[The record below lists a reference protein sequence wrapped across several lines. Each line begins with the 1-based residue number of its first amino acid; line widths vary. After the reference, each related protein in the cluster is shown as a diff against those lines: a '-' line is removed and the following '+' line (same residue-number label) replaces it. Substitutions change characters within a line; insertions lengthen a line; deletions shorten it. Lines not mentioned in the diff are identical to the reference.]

1 MASQKT
7 KFAVGLF
14 LLGGISV
21 ALVALIWLGVT
32 RYFEKGHFYVT
43 YFNESVQ
50 GLEKDGPVKYRG
62 VTIGR
67 VESISVAPDSKLI
80 KVVLNVESGMVL
92 DANIVAQ
99 LKNVGITGSMFVE
112 LDQRKKGEPDQSPPL
127 SFPSEYPIVAS
138 KPAEISQLLRGLDE
152 VLNKVK
158 ALDLE
163 GIVSKIQLNLD
174 LIENKI
180 RQADVEGISQRVQVT
195 LDSIKQVMD
204 KQRWDEILQSLQEAL
219 DSANSTFSHADK
231 TFAQAEAILVDKGAV
246 IRAALEEFREAVRN
260 ANAFMEKASSLAGG
274 TEDTLSEMRGHLVTT
289 ARNLETASET
299 LNRILEI
306 VAEQPSQIL
315 FGEPPPARKV
325 ESP

>member
-1 MASQKT
+1 M
-7 KFAVGLF
+7 
-14 LLGGISV
+14 GGISV

-99 LKNVGITGSMFVE
+99 LKNVGITGSMFIE
-112 LDQRKKGEPDQSPPL
+112 LDQRKAGEPDQSPPL

-138 KPAEISQLLRGLDE
+138 TPAEISGLLRGLDE

-158 ALDLE
+158 SLDLE
-163 GIVSKIQLNLD
+163 GIVEKIKLD
-174 LIENKI
+174 LALIEQAI
-180 RQADVEGISQRVQVT
+180 RKADVEGISRKVQGT
-195 LDSIKQVMD
+195 LDQMTLVMD
-204 KQRWDEILQSLQEAL
+204 KQKWDEILKSLQEAL
-219 DSANSTFSHADK
+219 DSANSTFTHADK
-231 TFAQAEAILVDKGAV
+231 TFASAEAIMVDKGVV
-246 IRAALEEFREAVRN
+246 IRAALEEFREAVHN
-260 ANAFMEKASSLAGG
+260 ANAFLGKASSLAGG

-289 ARNLETASET
+289 ARNLEKASET
-299 LNRILEI
+299 LNRVLDI

-315 FGEPPPARKV
+315 FGEPPPPRKV

>member
-14 LLGGISV
+14 LMGGISV

-99 LKNVGITGSMFVE
+99 LKNVGITGSMFIE
-112 LDQRKKGEPDQSPPL
+112 LDQRKAGEPDQSPPL

-138 KPAEISQLLRGLDE
+138 TPAEISGLLRGLDE

-158 ALDLE
+158 SLDLE
-163 GIVSKIQLNLD
+163 GIVEKIKLD
-174 LIENKI
+174 LALIEQAI
-180 RQADVEGISQRVQVT
+180 RKADVEGISRKVQGT
-195 LDSIKQVMD
+195 LDQMTLVMD
-204 KQRWDEILQSLQEAL
+204 KQKWDEILKSLQEAL
-219 DSANSTFSHADK
+219 DSANSTFTHADK
-231 TFAQAEAILVDKGAV
+231 TFASAEAIMVDKGVV
-246 IRAALEEFREAVRN
+246 IRAALEEFREAVHN
-260 ANAFMEKASSLAGG
+260 ANAFLGKASSLAGG

-289 ARNLETASET
+289 ARNLEKASET
-299 LNRILEI
+299 LNRVLDI

-315 FGEPPPARKV
+315 FGEPPPPRKV